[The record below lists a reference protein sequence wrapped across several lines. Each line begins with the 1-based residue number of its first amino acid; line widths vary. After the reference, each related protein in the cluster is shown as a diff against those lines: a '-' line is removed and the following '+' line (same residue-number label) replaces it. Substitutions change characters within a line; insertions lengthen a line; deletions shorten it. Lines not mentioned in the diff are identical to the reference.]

1 VKRYG
6 HYCPIAHALDLVGE
20 RWALLVVRELLDG
33 PKRYTDLLA
42 GMPGIGTNIL
52 ASRLRD
58 LEAGGV
64 VRRTKLPPPAAS
76 TVYELTEY
84 GRELDEALHAL
95 ARWGARTLGP
105 PVPDEELRAGWLV
118 HAAEATF
125 DPAAAQG
132 LTESYEVRSGEEV
145 VSLRVT
151 DGRLDAA
158 AGTRP
163 GADAVIEAAPETVF
177 RLVSGELAPEKAV
190 ACGEVRL
197 EGEPAALGR
206 FASLFTID
214 PRGHELQDRARAE
227 GTTGRSPD
235 SMGAASRTV

>member
-1 VKRYG
+1 MKRYG

-33 PKRYTDLLA
+33 PKRYTDLLD

-76 TVYELTEY
+76 AVYELTEY

-105 PVPDEELRAGWLV
+105 PVPETELRAGWLV

-125 DPAAAQG
+125 DPAAAVG
-132 LTESYEVRSGEEV
+132 LTESYEIRSGDEV
-145 VSLRVT
+145 VSLRVA

-158 AGTRP
+158 AGSRP
-163 GADAVIEAAPETVF
+163 GADAVVEASPETVF
-177 RLVSGELAPEKAV
+177 RLVDGELSADEAL
-190 ACGEVRL
+190 ASGAVRL
-197 EGEPAALGR
+197 EGDRTALAR
-206 FASLFTID
+206 FASLFSLD
-214 PRGHELQDRARAE
+214 PRGHEAQDRG
-227 GTTGRSPD
+227 GTAAATGRAPATA
-235 SMGAASRTV
+235 GAAARTT